1 MNEDGQTRGPAMF
14 QDAVRIFPIL
24 VLLALFSCTWSLLA
38 AQTETLSREDQ
49 EELIKEIVGH
59 IKKIYPFPEIARKMS
74 LGVADSLRAGKY
86 AQYRNPQ
93 EFAQR
98 LSTDLEALSND
109 AHVGLTYD
117 PPRAA
122 EMRALEEEGLENPYA
137 ASTLE
142 AERWNNFGFKELRI
156 LEGNVGYLDL
166 RTFFALKYAGETAV
180 AAMGYFA
187 NCNALIIDLR
197 SNGGGWDDMV
207 TFLASYF
214 FDTDAGIVFGIGM
227 STKDSTFY
235 PSTTSAYVPGK
246 LLADIP
252 LYILVSGGTASGAEA
267 FASIM
272 KNVREDA
279 TLVGERTAGAE
290 NPLETLIIRDEY
302 ILWVPGWKKIFSS
315 AKSGWEGVG
324 VEPDIEAPADSA
336 LGIAHWSALM
346 LLKERAPNEEQKERY
361 QWAMD
366 GVRAIYNPMNI
377 EEPLRQAYTGHYGN
391 RTIHQGND
399 ELYYQYKDRPKRRMI
414 AISQEYFLVEG
425 YDWFR
430 VRFLKENGEL
440 AGFEE
445 VRADGSVVRCRRE

>member
-1 MNEDGQTRGPAMF
+1 MNEDGEARGHVTF
-14 QDAVRIFPIL
+14 RKTVRIFLTL
-24 VLLALFSCTWSLLA
+24 VLLALFSPAWSLRA
-38 AQTETLSREDQ
+38 AQTDNLSREDQ
-49 EELIKEIVGH
+49 EELIKEILGH
-59 IKKIYPFPEIARKMS
+59 VEKIYPFPEIARTMA
-74 LGVADSLRAGKY
+74 LGVTDSLRAGKY
-86 AQYRNPQ
+86 TRYTDPA
-93 EFAQR
+93 EFAQQ
-98 LSTDLEALSND
+98 LSADLEALSND
-109 AHVGLTYD
+109 AHMGLTYD

-122 EMRALEEEGLENPYA
+122 EMRALEEKGLENPYA

-166 RTFFALKYAGETAV
+166 RTFFAVKYAGETAV

-197 SNGGGWDDMV
+197 RNGGGWDDMV

-227 STKDSTFY
+227 STRDSTFY
-235 PSTTSAYVPGK
+235 PSTTSAYVPGT

-272 KNVREDA
+272 KNMRENA

-290 NPLETLIIRDEY
+290 NPLETVIIRDTY
-302 ILWVPGWKKIFSS
+302 ILWVPGWKKIFSR

-324 VEPDIEAPADSA
+324 VEPDIEVPADSA
-336 LGIAHWSALM
+336 LDVAHWKALA
-346 LLKERAPNEEQKERY
+346 LLMERGADQGQTQRY

-366 GVRAIYNPMNI
+366 GVKARSGLMTIGK
-377 EEPLRQAYTGHYGN
+377 ELREVYAGQYGN
-391 RTIHQGND
+391 RTVYLEGD
-399 ELYYQYKDRPKRRMI
+399 ELYYRYKDRPKRKML
-414 AISQEYFLVEG
+414 AISREYFLVEG

-430 VRFLKENGEL
+430 VRFFKENGGL